1 MQNEDKMLEAI
12 LREPKLMGFGKYCES
27 DITTVDDALES
38 DNVVIHTTA
47 IIIRKSE
54 EDASPNEI
62 YKNIRN
68 YLTTNIE

>member
-1 MQNEDKMLEAI
+1 ME
-12 LREPKLMGFGKYCES
+12 FGKYRES
-27 DITTVDDALES
+27 DITTVEDALKS
-38 DNVVIHTTA
+38 GNVVIHTTA